1 MSQINEASFESISLE
16 EFFGSEEL
24 SQDRVQTGIV
34 VYTDYQQHLIDHLR
48 KALAQNAPDRIERLE
63 SRLSDVEALAKS
75 IALFPSLLE
84 RANTTTSMRTPEA
97 LIESLISYPE
107 DGDTTLHMPSK
118 AILGKGFL
126 VTKIHTFFSMSK
138 LAKND
143 EGIGKLSS
151 QFNWKGFILYEVD
164 VNVFC
169 HESEHHGD
177 CFVSIFLDFLF

>member
-1 MSQINEASFESISLE
+1 MSQINADSFESISLE

-48 KALAQNAPDRIERLE
+48 KALAHNAPDRIERLE

-75 IALFPSLLE
+75 IAQFPSLLE

-138 LAKND
+138 LAKNYALMT
-143 EGIGKLSS
+143 E
-151 QFNWKGFILYEVD
+151 
-164 VNVFC
+164 
-169 HESEHHGD
+169 
-177 CFVSIFLDFLF
+177 